1 MAVRD
6 LTSNPIEKSRDK
18 IDDRTIL
25 STYQIGSGEAVVR
38 SVFGTEHTYAALM
51 RKIVEL
57 KHKLQGQHD
66 S

>member
-25 STYQIGSGEAVVR
+25 STYQIGRGEVVVR
-38 SVFGTEHTYAALM
+38 SVFGTEHTYADLM